1 MKPESNNLSSVVRS
15 PSSAAVS
22 IPYGRQQIDADDI
35 AAVVEVLK
43 SDWLTTGPKVAEF
56 EQAFADFTHSRHAVA
71 VANGTAALH
80 AAMHAA
86 GIGPGDEVIV
96 APMSFVASANC
107 IVFMGGTP
115 VFADVD
121 PGTLLIDP
129 AAVQSKITPKTKA
142 IIGVDHAGLP
152 CDWDALR
159 AIADRHGLVLVDDAC
174 HAVGGSYKGRPVG
187 SLADLN
193 TFSFHPVKNM
203 TTGEGGMVTTDN
215 DKFARRLRMFRS
227 HGVTVDFRQR
237 METNSW
243 FYEMVELGYNYRIT
257 DFQCALGLS
266 QLKKLP
272 GWIGRRNE
280 IAAMYDESFGGRGA
294 EDGGQRTEDG
304 ERGTEDGELRTEDG
318 GQTTDGKPPSSVIRP
333 LAHARYA
340 HVHGRHL
347 YVIRVPADRR
357 AAIFAGLREAGIGVN
372 VHYIPIHLH
381 PFYRERFGTGPGLCP
396 VAESAYEEII
406 SLPIYPGMTGKDI
419 HAVINC
425 LQELMS
431 HGTEA

>member
-1 MKPESNNLSSVVRS
+1 M
-15 PSSAAVS
+15 
-22 IPYGRQQIDADDI
+22 IPYGKQTIDADDI

-56 EQAFADFTHSRHAVA
+56 EAAFAAFAGVRHAVT

-80 AAMHAA
+80 AAMFAA
-86 GIGPGDEVIV
+86 GIGPDDEVIV
-96 APMSFVASANC
+96 TPMSFAASANC
-107 IVFMGGTP
+107 IVYMGAIP

-129 AAVQSKITPKTKA
+129 AAVQGKITPKTKA
-142 IIGVDHAGLP
+142 IIGVDYAGLP
-152 CDWDALR
+152 CDWDALL
-159 AIADRHGLVLVDDAC
+159 AVADRHGLVLVDDAC

-187 SLADLN
+187 SLAGLN

-203 TTGEGGMVTTDN
+203 TTGEGGMVTTDS
-215 DKFARRLRMFRS
+215 DEFARRLRMFRS

-237 METNSW
+237 MESHSW

-272 GWIGRRNE
+272 GWIARRNE
-280 IAAMYDESFGGRGA
+280 IAAMYDVAFGGRSA
-294 EDGGQRTEDG
+294 ESGIGHRKHTDHIERREHMSGDGRVAKTLSTNTQ
-304 ERGTEDGELRTEDG
+304 
-318 GQTTDGKPPSSVIRP
+318 QPTTIRP
-333 LAHARYA
+333 LTYPPYA
-340 HVHGRHL
+340 HIHGRHL
-347 YVIRVPADRR
+347 YVIRVPAERR
-357 AAIFAGLREAGIGVN
+357 AAIFAGLRKAGIGVN

-396 VAESAYEEII
+396 VAEAAYDEII
-406 SLPIYPGMTGKDI
+406 SLPMFPAMTDSEVEHVI
-419 HAVINC
+419 RAVRN
-425 LQELMS
+425 LV
-431 HGTEA
+431 H